1 MTPTVLYKIFAEIL
15 PAYVKSAK
23 SYVKKDERSII
34 IRLEGGDELIFQYEG
49 PDKWALCTKKFKEGE
64 K

>member
-1 MTPTVLYKIFAEIL
+1 MTPTVLYRIFAEIL

-23 SYVKKDERSII
+23 SYVKKDEHSIL
-34 IRLEGGDELIFQYEG
+34 IRLEGGNELLFQYEG
-49 PDKWALCTKKFKEGE
+49 PDKWALCTEKFKEGE